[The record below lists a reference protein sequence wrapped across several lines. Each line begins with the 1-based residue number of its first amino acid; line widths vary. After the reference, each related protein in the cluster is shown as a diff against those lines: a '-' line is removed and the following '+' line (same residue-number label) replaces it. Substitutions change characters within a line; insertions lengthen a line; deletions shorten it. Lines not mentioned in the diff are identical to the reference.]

1 MSYSSFT
8 GKQSS
13 FPQTGGTSSRQ
24 YNAQNQTF
32 YHSIP
37 EDLDDAETRKP
48 IAPGWTEY
56 ETTDHET
63 YYVNHRDR
71 RTTWIR
77 PTEPRVHSQEQLRI
91 RRVLELE
98 FGAQLVQQADSS
110 RYRSPAQSLSENNN
124 TAARC
129 RYSVFTGGRLVIE
142 TTDQTMAVI
151 EQLRELYDRGQDCV
165 CLVENIDK
173 QGIQSLNDLDFPG
186 RNVVGE
192 AANTVFNNDPV
203 RTGNCLQII
212 DDIVESAEYLGQSV
226 MRRAS
231 SKERSRKLQLVEEV
245 LETLYEVSLAVKTSI
260 ENWNMSG
267 AYTED
272 LDCVASCAAEL
283 QQTLDRLTQEA
294 ASIPLGL
301 DDLQMSVRA
310 LWKQMQ
316 NLRFLRRRRYFNMS
330 ARLAYGGSSK
340 TDGRSSGPSAPCGN
354 PCLSLIR
361 VNKCICQ

>member
-1 MSYSSFT
+1 M
-8 GKQSS
+8 
-13 FPQTGGTSSRQ
+13 
-24 YNAQNQTF
+24 
-32 YHSIP
+32 
-37 EDLDDAETRKP
+37 
-48 IAPGWTEY
+48 
-56 ETTDHET
+56 
-63 YYVNHRDR
+63 
-71 RTTWIR
+71 
-77 PTEPRVHSQEQLRI
+77 
-91 RRVLELE
+91 
-98 FGAQLVQQADSS
+98 
-110 RYRSPAQSLSENNN
+110 
-124 TAARC
+124 AA
-129 RYSVFTGGRLVIE
+129 
-142 TTDQTMAVI
+142 I
-151 EQLRELYDRGQDCV
+151 EQLRELSDRGQDCV

-186 RNVVGE
+186 RNLVGE

-245 LETLYEVSLAVKTSI
+245 LETLHEVSLAVKTSI

-272 LDCVASCAAEL
+272 IDCVASCAAEL

-294 ASIPLGL
+294 ASIDDPDEPLGL

-316 NLRFLRRRRYFNMS
+316 NLKFLRRRRYFNMS

-361 VNKCICQ
+361 VNKCICLVLVDSILTSQARLNFPHANAGNGLNIPELLGARDPSLYGSLQVFAQEAWHAKILCGEANLPPTYYYYLAWTADPSSKRPSKKFAAIDSQAFLVMLASFLWERNLHLLESH